1 MAASASESWPGS
13 PGDVPAWSVMGSSS
27 AHRRT
32 VVTADAGTGAGN
44 PVRVTPRGGLA
55 AEPACICARTYSG
68 EVTTVGLGLPGVRT
82 SHPRTDPARPDDP
95 RLVDKY
101 GRVATDL
108 RVSLTDRCNL
118 RCSYCMPEDGL
129 EWLADDL
136 ALTDDE
142 VVRLVTVAVRDLG
155 VDEVRFTG
163 GEPLLRKGLEKIVEQ
178 TTALTTAAGLP
189 VSTSLTTNA
198 LGLTRRAAG
207 LAAAGLER
215 LNVSLDTL
223 SPQRFE
229 AITRRDR
236 HADVLAGLA
245 AARAAG
251 LSPIK
256 VNAVL
261 LRGTNDDEAPD
272 LLRWALQEGYELRII
287 EQMPLDAQGGWDR
300 DEMVTAAEVLAA
312 LSQRFALTPMP
323 AADRGAAPAER
334 FAVAAGD
341 DHPAGT
347 VGIIASVT
355 RSFCGACDRTRLTA
369 DGQLR
374 DCLFARGE
382 TDLRALLRGGAG
394 DAEIADVWRQ
404 AMWRKRAGHGIDDPV
419 VRAARPPDERDRR
432 LRVLQVRY
440 YAGAAAAAGVEEEPV
455 ELPPG
460 GDVAALRTHLAG
472 LRPALVAVLAVST
485 VLVDGVPASDPA
497 RTLDGATRVDVL
509 PPFAGG

>member
-1 MAASASESWPGS
+1 M
-13 PGDVPAWSVMGSSS
+13 
-27 AHRRT
+27 RT
-32 VVTADAGTGAGN
+32 ARPVV
-44 PVRVTPRGGLA
+44 
-55 AEPACICARTYSG
+55 
-68 EVTTVGLGLPGVRT
+68 
-82 SHPRTDPARPDDP
+82 DPARPADD
-95 RLVDKY
+95 RLVDRF

-129 EWLADDL
+129 DWLPDDL

-142 VVRLVTVAVRDLG
+142 VIRLVTLAVRDLG
-155 VDEVRFTG
+155 VQEVRFTG
-163 GEPLLRKGLEKIVEQ
+163 GEPLLRKGLEKIVEASTSLVTSSGQ
-178 TTALTTAAGLP
+178 P

-198 LGLTRRAAG
+198 LGLKRRAAG

-236 HADVLAGLA
+236 HADVLAGLE

-272 LLRWALQEGYELRII
+272 LLRWALQEGFELRII

-300 DEMVTAAEVLAA
+300 DVMVTADEVLA
-312 LSQRFALTPMP
+312 SLTGHFDVRPMP
-323 AADRGAAPAER
+323 SADRGAAPAER
-334 FAVAAGD
+334 FAVAAGA

-382 TDLRALLRGGAG
+382 TDLRALLRGGADDG
-394 DAEIADVWRQ
+394 EIAGVWRQ
-404 AMWRKRAGHGIDDPV
+404 AMWRKRAGHGIDDEGFVQPD
-419 VRAARPPDERDRR
+419 RPMS
-432 LRVLQVRY
+432 
-440 YAGAAAAAGVEEEPV
+440 AI
-455 ELPPG
+455 G
-460 GDVAALRTHLAG
+460 G
-472 LRPALVAVLAVST
+472 
-485 VLVDGVPASDPA
+485 
-497 RTLDGATRVDVL
+497 
-509 PPFAGG
+509 

>member
-1 MAASASESWPGS
+1 M
-13 PGDVPAWSVMGSSS
+13 
-27 AHRRT
+27 
-32 VVTADAGTGAGN
+32 
-44 PVRVTPRGGLA
+44 
-55 AEPACICARTYSG
+55 
-68 EVTTVGLGLPGVRT
+68 TTVGLGLPGVRT
-82 SHPRTDPARPDDP
+82 ARPRTDPARPDDP
-95 RLVDKY
+95 RLVDRY

-129 EWLADDL
+129 EWLPDDL

-155 VDEVRFTG
+155 VEEVRFTG
-163 GEPLLRKGLEKIVEQ
+163 GEPLLRKGLEKIVEE
-178 TTALTTAAGLP
+178 TTALTTSAGHR

-198 LGLTRRAAG
+198 LGLRRRAAG

-245 AARAAG
+245 AARDAG
-251 LSPIK
+251 LAPIK

-287 EQMPLDAQGGWDR
+287 EQMPLDAQGGWER
-300 DEMVTAAEVLAA
+300 REMVTAAEVLTA
-312 LSQRFALTPMP
+312 LSGRFTLTPMP
-323 AADRGAAPAER
+323 SADRGAAPAER

-394 DAEIADVWRQ
+394 DDEIAAAWRQ
-404 AMWRKRAGHGIDDPV
+404 AMWRKRAGHGIDDPSFV
-419 VRAARPPDERDRR
+419 QPDRPMS
-432 LRVLQVRY
+432 
-440 YAGAAAAAGVEEEPV
+440 AI
-455 ELPPG
+455 G
-460 GDVAALRTHLAG
+460 G
-472 LRPALVAVLAVST
+472 
-485 VLVDGVPASDPA
+485 
-497 RTLDGATRVDVL
+497 
-509 PPFAGG
+509 

>member
-1 MAASASESWPGS
+1 M
-13 PGDVPAWSVMGSSS
+13 
-27 AHRRT
+27 
-32 VVTADAGTGAGN
+32 
-44 PVRVTPRGGLA
+44 
-55 AEPACICARTYSG
+55 
-68 EVTTVGLGLPGVRT
+68 TTVGLGLPGVRT
-82 SHPRTDPARPDDP
+82 TQPRRDPARPDDP
-95 RLVDKY
+95 RLVDRF

-108 RVSLTDRCNL
+108 RVSLTDKCNL

-136 ALTDDE
+136 ALTDAE
-142 VVRLVTVAVRDLG
+142 VVRLVSLAVRDLG
-155 VDEVRFTG
+155 VEEVRFTG
-163 GEPLLRKGLEKIVEQ
+163 GEPLLRKGLEKIVEA
-178 TTALTTAAGLP
+178 TSGLTTASGRP

-223 SPQRFE
+223 EPQRFA

-245 AARAAG
+245 AAREAG
-251 LSPIK
+251 LRPIK

-261 LRGTNDDEAPD
+261 LRGVNDDEAPD
-272 LLRWALQEGYELRII
+272 LLRWALQEGFELRII

-300 DEMVTAAEVLAA
+300 QVMVTADEVLAS
-312 LSQRFALTPMP
+312 LQDGFALTPMP
-323 AADRGAAPAER
+323 SADRGAAPAER
-334 FAVAAGD
+334 FAVAAGP

-382 TDLRALLRGGAG
+382 TDLRGLLRSGAG
-394 DAEIADVWRQ
+394 DDAIADAWRQ
-404 AMWRKRAGHGIDDPV
+404 AMWRKRAGHGIDDPSFV
-419 VRAARPPDERDRR
+419 QPTRPMS
-432 LRVLQVRY
+432 
-440 YAGAAAAAGVEEEPV
+440 AI
-455 ELPPG
+455 G
-460 GDVAALRTHLAG
+460 G
-472 LRPALVAVLAVST
+472 
-485 VLVDGVPASDPA
+485 
-497 RTLDGATRVDVL
+497 
-509 PPFAGG
+509 